1 MTTATSYGAAHSAV
15 LKEGKK
21 IQIGSYGG
29 LRSRNSVGLCRRHVN
44 LFSVSIARPNPLIRA
59 VSTVRLRQSINLPSS
74 LPALSFRS
82 CFLLCLDLFSVLEG

>member
-21 IQIGSYGG
+21 IQIGSYDG
-29 LRSRNSVGLCRRHVN
+29 LRSRNSAGLSRRHVN
-44 LFSVSIARPNPLIRA
+44 LFSVSIARPNALIRA
-59 VSTVRLRQSINLPSS
+59 VSTVRLRQSNLPSS